1 MAKHA
6 GFSPRSGSVQP
17 GTDPCANGASAP
29 IGQQD
34 TRASA
39 AAEPAWPQHLSTDTD
54 AARLTAAIKG
64 GSRQAET
71 EFVRRYR
78 PGLMT
83 LVRLRCS
90 DVELCK
96 DVVQETLQ
104 ISLQRLRAGTIE
116 QPQALAG
123 FLRGTA
129 INLLANELR
138 RSERRLSDAL
148 LDGWDEQIADEA
160 CGPYQSVEN
169 EDLSRAVRQ
178 AINGL
183 KIGRDRELLWLYYV
197 EQNSKE
203 QLCSH
208 FELSAEHFDRVLHRA
223 KNRLK
228 ALWERTLDTWQ
239 AQPMATGRAC
249 PPAD

>member
-6 GFSPRSGSVQP
+6 SSPLWLPSVRP
-17 GTDPCANGASAP
+17 EPASTNEAAADAPLPERDAGA
-29 IGQQD
+29 I
-34 TRASA
+34 
-39 AAEPAWPQHLSTDTD
+39 AEPAWPQHLSTDTD
-54 AARLTAAIKG
+54 AVRLTSAIAG
-64 GSRQAET
+64 GNRQAET
-71 EFVRRYR
+71 EFVCRYR

-83 LVRLRCS
+83 LVRLRCN
-90 DVELCK
+90 DLELCK

-104 ISLQRLRAGTIE
+104 ITLQRLRAATIE

-148 LDGWDEQIADEA
+148 IDGWDDQIADEG
-160 CGPYQSVEN
+160 CGPYQSAEN
-169 EDLSRAVRQ
+169 DDLSRAVRQ

-183 KIGRDRELLWLYYV
+183 KVGRDRELLWLYYV

-208 FELSAEHFDRVLHRA
+208 FALSAEHFDRVLHRA

-228 ALWERTLDTWQ
+228 ALWRHTLDTWQ
-239 AQPMATGRAC
+239 PQEGGALPGSPRGHG
-249 PPAD
+249 